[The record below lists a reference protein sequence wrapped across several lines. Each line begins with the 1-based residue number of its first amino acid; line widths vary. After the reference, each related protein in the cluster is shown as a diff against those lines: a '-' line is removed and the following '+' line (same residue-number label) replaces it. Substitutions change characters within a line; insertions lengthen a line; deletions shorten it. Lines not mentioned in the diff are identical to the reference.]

1 MATVIQIKR
10 SSGAT
15 APTTTDLAEAEL
27 AYSQDASNDGA
38 SAIMYIESK
47 DSNGSAVIQKV
58 GGKYYTD
65 LVDGATNS
73 NTASAIVKRDSSGN
87 FTAGTI
93 TADLTGDVTGTVS
106 DISNHDTDDV
116 TEGSTNLYFTD
127 ARARSSISVSGDLSY
142 DSSTGVI
149 SFTNDAGDIESVT
162 AGTGLTGGGTSGDVT
177 LNVDMSAFDSDDLTE
192 GSTNLYF
199 TDARAQGAI
208 SVDSTLSKSG
218 GEISLPASGVS
229 ASTYGSTTAVPVIT
243 VDAQGRITSASTAA
257 IATSF
262 DISDGSTTD
271 TVNGGET
278 LTFAGATNET
288 EVTVSGNQ
296 VAIGLVTNPTIG
308 GNLTVSGN
316 LTVAGTTTQVDTTNL
331 TVSDPLF
338 QLASGNNSSDA
349 VDIGF
354 FGLYDTSGSQDLYAG
369 LFRDANDGKWKL
381 FKDSQSAPTT
391 TVDTAATG
399 YAVATMVANVE
410 GDVTGDLT
418 GNVTGDVT
426 GSLSGGTVSG
436 LSAAIAVADGG
447 TGAGSFTANGIV
459 YGNGTGAL
467 QVTAAGAD
475 GTFLV
480 SNNGTPEWA
489 STLDGGTY

>member
-10 SSGAT
+10 SSGVA
-15 APTTTDLAEAEL
+15 APTTSDLAEAEL

-38 SAIMYIESK
+38 SAIMYIESL

-106 DISNHDTDDV
+106 DVSNHDTDDIS
-116 TEGSTNLYFTD
+116 EGSTNLYFTD
-127 ARARSSISVSGDLSY
+127 ARARSAISVGGDLSY

-149 SFTNDAGDIESVT
+149 SFTNDAGDIESVV

-177 LNVDMSAFDSDDLTE
+177 LNVDMSAFDTDDLGE
-192 GSTNLYF
+192 GSSNLYF

-208 SVDSTLSKSG
+208 SVDSTLSKSAG
-218 GEISLPASGVS
+218 QISMPATGVTATS
-229 ASTYGSTTAVPVIT
+229 YGSTTAIPVIT

-262 DISDGSTTD
+262 DISDGSNTD

-278 LTFAGATNET
+278 LTFAGTSNET
-288 EVTVSGNQ
+288 DVTVSGNQ

-381 FKDSQSAPTT
+381 FKDTQSAPTT
-391 TVDTAATG
+391 TVDTSATG
-399 YAVATMVANVE
+399 YSVATMVANIE

-418 GNVTGDVT
+418 GDVTGNVT

-436 LSAAIAVADGG
+436 LSAAIGVADGG
-447 TGAGSFTANGIV
+447 TGATSFTSNGIV

-467 QVTAAGAD
+467 QVTAAGAN
-475 GTFLV
+475 GQFLV

-489 STLDGGTY
+489 STLDGGSY

>member
-1 MATVIQIKR
+1 
-10 SSGAT
+10 
-15 APTTTDLAEAEL
+15 
-27 AYSQDASNDGA
+27 
-38 SAIMYIESK
+38 
-47 DSNGSAVIQKV
+47 
-58 GGKYYTD
+58 
-65 LVDGATNS
+65 
-73 NTASAIVKRDSSGN
+73 
-87 FTAGTI
+87 
-93 TADLTGDVTGTVS
+93 
-106 DISNHDTDDV
+106 
-116 TEGSTNLYFTD
+116 
-127 ARARSSISVSGDLSY
+127 
-142 DSSTGVI
+142 
-149 SFTNDAGDIESVT
+149 
-162 AGTGLTGGGTSGDVT
+162 
-177 LNVDMSAFDSDDLTE
+177 MSAFDSDDLTE
-192 GSTNLYF
+192 GSSNLYF

-208 SVDSTLSKSG
+208 TVNSTLSKSG
-218 GEISLPASGVS
+218 GQISIPESGVTA
-229 ASTYGSTTAVPVIT
+229 ASYGSTTAVPVIT
-243 VDAQGRITSASTAA
+243 VDAQGRITAATTAA

-271 TVNGGET
+271 TVAGGET
-278 LTFAGATNET
+278 LTFNGTTNET
-288 EVTVSGNQ
+288 EVTVSANA
-296 VAIGLVTNPTIG
+296 VTVGLVTNPTIG

-338 QLASGNNSSDA
+338 QLASGNDSSDA

-354 FGLYDTSGSQDLYAG
+354 FGLYDSTGSQDLYAG

-399 YAVATMVANVE
+399 YSVATMVANVE
-410 GDVTGDLT
+410 GDVTGNIT
-418 GNVTGDVT
+418 GDITGDVT
-426 GSLSGGTVSG
+426 GSLTGGTVSG

-489 STLDGGTY
+489 STLDGGSY